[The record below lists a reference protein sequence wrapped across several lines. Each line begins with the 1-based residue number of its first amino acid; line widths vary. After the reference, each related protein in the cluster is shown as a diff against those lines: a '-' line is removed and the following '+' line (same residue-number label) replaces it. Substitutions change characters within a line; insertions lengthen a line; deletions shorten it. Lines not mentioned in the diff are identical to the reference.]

1 MRRGSARGEH
11 VIANDIGVG
20 VEAPAQLA
28 VEGFDVPAV
37 HDDAALDYA
46 SLSLLATIR
55 AHDECAP
62 FFAGDIEQ
70 PVLERPRYVGWCFSH
85 WR

>member
-20 VEAPAQLA
+20 VEAPAQLT

-55 AHDECAP
+55 AHDGPTNSQTASMIDSSEIASSSSD
-62 FFAGDIEQ
+62 AA
-70 PVLERPRYVGWCFSH
+70 
-85 WR
+85 